1 MCIKTCASEHF
12 TLSLSFLIIGLIYA
26 FEKLVNN
33 KNNISPHV
41 LYKRRQLHQVPIAS
55 NEQDT
60 DLDLHNL
67 AESNIYPEIT
77 PKHPRFLCNHDLI
90 LPPASF

>member
-26 FEKLVNN
+26 FENIVNN

-41 LYKRRQLHQVPIAS
+41 LYKRRQVHQVPIAS

-60 DLDLHNL
+60 DFDLHNL